1 LQFIHEDRTNTVL
14 AFKRWHE
21 GGNIVVVVVNLSDR
35 QWQEHDYGIHI
46 DGEIGQWSEIFNSQ
60 SPQYDGWND
69 SGNYEHN
76 LQIQVDEKLY
86 INLPKWSIL
95 IFRKQ

>member
-1 LQFIHEDRTNTVL
+1 L
-14 AFKRWHE
+14 
-21 GGNIVVVVVNLSDR
+21 GG
-35 QWQEHDYGIHI
+35 ET
-46 DGEIGQWSEIFNSQ
+46 GQWSEIFNSQ

-69 SGNYEHN
+69 SGNYGGN
-76 LQIQVDEKLY
+76 LQVQADEKLH

>member
-1 LQFIHEDRTNTVL
+1 
-14 AFKRWHE
+14 
-21 GGNIVVVVVNLSDR
+21 VVVVVNLSDR
-35 QWQEHDYGIHI
+35 QWQEDDYGIHM
-46 DGEIGQWSEIFNSQ
+46 DGEIGRWEEIFNSQ

-69 SGNYEHN
+69 SGNYGRD
-76 LQIQVDEKLY
+76 LQVQADGQLY